1 MNHPRYTFYWSQPYG
16 NPEVAQQL
24 QLLNDQLTNL
34 EELITEYQLGHSDLG
49 QARDVISAIKTKK

>member
-1 MNHPRYTFYWSQPYG
+1 MNNPKYTFSWSQPYG
-16 NPEVAQQL
+16 NQEVMQKL
-24 QLLNDQLTNL
+24 QLLNDELTKL